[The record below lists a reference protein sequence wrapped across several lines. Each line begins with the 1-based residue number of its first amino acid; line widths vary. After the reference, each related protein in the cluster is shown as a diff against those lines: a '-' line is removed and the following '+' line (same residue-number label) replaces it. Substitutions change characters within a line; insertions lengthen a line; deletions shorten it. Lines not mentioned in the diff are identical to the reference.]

1 MDEKLLDIQDL
12 SVWYKTYRG
21 FAEVVDHINLY
32 VGKGEKIGLVG
43 ESGCGKTT
51 TMKMVMRTLDERG
64 IKVGEGSKLLFG
76 GEDILA
82 MDAKALLDLRRRKIS
97 MISQSPMAALNP
109 VFTIGQQMMDV
120 LKYSGQFDKHD
131 KKGMLDAAR
140 KAIDSVMIPDP
151 DRILN
156 SYPHQLSGGMRQRIC
171 IATSLLTP
179 RQLLIADEPGT
190 ALDVTVQ
197 GQIHKLLRRL
207 VEEEKRSLIMI
218 THSLGVVRE
227 LVDRIYVMY
236 AGNIVENCDTAE
248 LFKNPL
254 HPYTQGLLACVPRL
268 TGGGISAGIYG
279 YIPSYV
285 NPPKGCRFFNRC
297 PHCTERCKQENRAHT
312 WLQKIMRCPAS
323 SMRTRDLPRRGETAM
338 SNELLTL
345 KNLKQYFPVG
355 KDRFVRAVDGVDLTI
370 NHGDVMGL
378 VGESG
383 SGKST
388 IAYTVMGMYGMT
400 GGEIDFEGEVFT
412 KETKRKR
419 SMKFRREAQIVFQD
433 PGSSLNPYQD
443 VRSILSLPLKVH
455 KVVPKN
461 EIDDKILEILEM
473 VELPA
478 DFMYK
483 SPNSIG
489 GGEKQLVSIAR
500 ALCCNP
506 KFIILDEPTSSLDVS
521 IQAKIINMLIKLKK
535 EQNLTYMF
543 ITHDMG
549 VMRNVSNRVA
559 IMYLGKICEIAPTE
573 TFYRNPLHPYTQML
587 LSSIPVVSEEDETIK
602 PKAVE
607 CVGEIPSPVNVP
619 TGCSFHTR
627 CPYKCERCT
636 KEDPV
641 MREVE
646 PGHTVRCHLIDK

>member
-32 VGKGEKIGLVG
+32 VGKGEKI
-43 ESGCGKTT
+43 
-51 TMKMVMRTLDERG
+51 
-64 IKVGEGSKLLFG
+64 
-76 GEDILA
+76 
-82 MDAKALLDLRRRKIS
+82 
-97 MISQSPMAALNP
+97 
-109 VFTIGQQMMDV
+109 
-120 LKYSGQFDKHD
+120 
-131 KKGMLDAAR
+131 
-140 KAIDSVMIPDP
+140 
-151 DRILN
+151 
-156 SYPHQLSGGMRQRIC
+156 
-171 IATSLLTP
+171 
-179 RQLLIADEPGT
+179 
-190 ALDVTVQ
+190 
-197 GQIHKLLRRL
+197 
-207 VEEEKRSLIMI
+207 
-218 THSLGVVRE
+218 
-227 LVDRIYVMY
+227 
-236 AGNIVENCDTAE
+236 
-248 LFKNPL
+248 
-254 HPYTQGLLACVPRL
+254 
-268 TGGGISAGIYG
+268 
-279 YIPSYV
+279 
-285 NPPKGCRFFNRC
+285 
-297 PHCTERCKQENRAHT
+297 
-312 WLQKIMRCPAS
+312 
-323 SMRTRDLPRRGETAM
+323 
-338 SNELLTL
+338 
-345 KNLKQYFPVG
+345 
-355 KDRFVRAVDGVDLTI
+355 
-370 NHGDVMGL
+370 GL